1 MQLLCEK
8 ILAYITVS
16 WNFQNYLNFLP
27 TLQLQLRNVS
37 QLKDN
42 VHETHLFSK
51 YPTYVAVL
59 SFFNYFN
66 FLPMLERFELGL
78 LLFRLIS
85 SNGQLTK
92 HSSNAS

>member
-1 MQLLCEK
+1 VK
-8 ILAYITVS
+8 KFWKFS
-16 WNFQNYLNFLP
+16 KFLNVLP

-37 QLKDN
+37 QLKHN
-42 VHETHLFSK
+42 VHETNLFLK
-51 YPTYVAVL
+51 YPTYVALL

-66 FLPMLERFELGL
+66 VLPMLESLKLGL

-92 HSSNAS
+92 HSSNGG

>member
-1 MQLLCEK
+1 MLESRKIDPLKNKFSCDFFCEK
-8 ILAYITVS
+8 ILRSNTVS

-42 VHETHLFSK
+42 VHETHLHWK

-59 SFFNYFN
+59 SFF
-66 FLPMLERFELGL
+66 
-78 LLFRLIS
+78 
-85 SNGQLTK
+85 
-92 HSSNAS
+92 